1 MLPDTFHAFGYA
13 MPPERHPL
21 NLLDSY
27 PPGSRHRRGHPVY
40 RRLLSFAPRPRV
52 SNDNAHAEALFRTAK
67 YHPTLLPE
75 GFADLESARQ
85 STCSFV
91 HTSND
96 YHRHRALRFVTPA
109 EKHSGED
116 KAIPPPRARN
126 STRTP
131 GTTDPTVGSAKLPA
145 TGPLSP
151 LPPSS
156 PAIPKPSTPL
166 KKSA

>member
-1 MLPDTFHAFGYA
+1 

-67 YHPTLLPE
+67 YHPTLPPK

-85 STCSFV
+85 WACSFV
-91 HTSND
+91 HTYNY
-96 YHRHRALRFVTPA
+96 YHRHSALRFVTPA
-109 EKHSGED
+109 EKHSGGGR
-116 KAIPPPRARN
+116 AILCRRGKLYKNAQNHRPDRWFRKTTRNWTPVTTTSLHPIDPRVFAKTSRN
-126 STRTP
+126 QHY
-131 GTTDPTVGSAKLPA
+131 
-145 TGPLSP
+145 
-151 LPPSS
+151 
-156 PAIPKPSTPL
+156 IPYNSFDGH
-166 KKSA
+166 